1 MPVNADCCYL
11 CLAFIAFLMLV
22 MLWYINENL
31 ARLWNEL
38 SWFGKRAEKADR
50 DRDRKQ
56 IEISSPAFRDHP
68 DENSP

>member
-1 MPVNADCCYL
+1 MLTAAICV
-11 CLAFIAFLMLV
+11 LAFIAFLMLV

-31 ARLWNEL
+31 ARIVNEL

-56 IEISSPAFRDHP
+56 IEI
-68 DENSP
+68 